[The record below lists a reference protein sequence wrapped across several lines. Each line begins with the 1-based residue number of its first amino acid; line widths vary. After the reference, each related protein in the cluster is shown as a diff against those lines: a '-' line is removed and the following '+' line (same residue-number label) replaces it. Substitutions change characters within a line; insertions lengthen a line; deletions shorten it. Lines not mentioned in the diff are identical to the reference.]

1 MKSVLPLTCFHLCF
15 NSCDCSFAGGAV
27 DRCHTVGQERHA
39 GFPREHPCEHTWHRA
54 LLLHVPQHQRDL
66 QTDGAA
72 SQHRHETAAGQREL
86 RRWPLSPQTR
96 QDPEK
101 RLSAQE
107 VSRPD
112 RSQMSLE
119 FHCINRAPV
128 RIVWFYFVILCFLL
142 FQGLRCTC
150 KERAVQSAVPAHTG
164 RAFGWTHWLY
174 TLDTVR

>member
-1 MKSVLPLTCFHLCF
+1 MLVHDSFLPPPLMKSVLPLTCFHLCF

-27 DRCHTVGQERHA
+27 DRCYTVGQERHA

-101 RLSAQE
+101 RLCAQE
-107 VSRPD
+107 VSRPFTD
-112 RSQMSLE
+112 ESWISLYKQSTCHNCLVL
-119 FHCINRAPV
+119 FCDFVLSPV
-128 RIVWFYFVILCFLL
+128 S
-142 FQGLRCTC
+142 GT
-150 KERAVQSAVPAHTG
+150 
-164 RAFGWTHWLY
+164 
-174 TLDTVR
+174 